1 MRARFGTLAL
11 VLAAGMAVGQ
21 DAPPRPMH
29 AHPAVNERLAASY
42 LTDEERAELRRFH
55 GVWTS
60 EDLETTSHTAA
71 AALMLGR
78 YDHPSLMSDKAD
90 PADRAEAAIRRGEP
104 GEVFEILRGAE
115 PGVRAVRLHAEALF
129 TLGRHDE
136 AARAV
141 EPIVELFA
149 SRRVDD
155 TGDIA
160 EGVRALMIRARV
172 LGSEL
177 GDGGDFRAMLGLL
190 GRARD
195 EIDRLDWRVRLAEA
209 ILLYERHNRAEANAA
224 IDEVLGLNPRCAE
237 ALALRGRLA
246 VDAFN
251 FDAMNAIAAELD
263 RLAMDPDLIDDARA
277 LGSVEAHLIE
287 AGAWLRQRNVEEA
300 RIALSPVLARFPDH
314 REALALDAAAWAV
327 GARTDEADAVLER
340 LDELSPGAAIGPLT
354 VGAVLAEARQ
364 YHIAPAYLEEAARRL
379 PNDSTAPM
387 ELGLMELQ
395 AGRDSIAIEL
405 LSLATQLDPFNSR
418 ANNSLKLAQEVARYE
433 TIETDHFVIRY
444 ADGIDAVFAQEMPMH
459 LERLYDRVTGDAVGG
474 IDHEP
479 TEKTIIDVLPDHAH
493 FAVRITGMPE
503 LWTIAASTGPL
514 IAMEAPRAGPGKRTG
529 PFDWA
534 RVLQHEFTHT
544 VTLSRSSNRIPHW
557 MTEGM
562 SVFLEDA
569 PRDEGSW
576 GLLARAFEQGRLF
589 DLRSINVAFVRPEH
603 PSDRSLA
610 YAQGEWLIEYVNER
624 FGPEAPRRILD
635 EVGRGASDTQ
645 AFETVLEIPVE
656 RFLADFEEWA
666 HEDLIRVGLELP
678 DGVPTFEE
686 LGARDGVDPVDAAG
700 DKARLDL
707 WLAEFPNHP
716 EVLEER
722 LAMALRETGGTP
734 TDGMLPLIEAFA
746 DAVPV
751 AGTPHRLLSRVYL
764 SSDDPET
771 QQRAVPHLEFL
782 DAREQSTP
790 AFAAELARLAEAA
803 GDHAKA
809 HAHAERTVMI
819 APYDAR
825 ERERAARV
833 AILAGNLDAA
843 RRHLA
848 ALVQLE
854 PDREQHKKRLDAI
867 DRMISERSPQG

>member
-1 MRARFGTLAL
+1 MRTRIGALA
-11 VLAAGMAVGQ
+11 LAAGVALGQ
-21 DAPPRPMH
+21 GADAPPLH
-29 AHPAVNERLAASY
+29 SHPAVHERLAAAY
-42 LTDEERAELRRFH
+42 LTDDERAGLRRFH
-55 GVWTS
+55 GTWTAD
-60 EDLETTSHTAA
+60 DLENPAQVAA
-71 AALMLGR
+71 AALVLGR
-78 YDHPSLMSDKAD
+78 YDHPSLTSDDAD
-90 PADRAEAAIRRGEP
+90 PTDRAEAAIRRGEP
-104 GEVFEILRGAE
+104 GAVFEILLEAE
-115 PGVRAVRLHAEALF
+115 PSIRAVRLHAEALF
-129 TLGRHDE
+129 ELGRHED
-136 AARAV
+136 AADAV
-141 EPIVELFA
+141 QPVVDLLA
-149 SRRVDD
+149 ARRVDD
-155 TGDIA
+155 AGDIA

-177 GDGGDFRAMLGLL
+177 GDGGDFRAMLALL
-190 GRARD
+190 ARARD

-209 ILLYERHNRAEANAA
+209 VLLYERHNRAEANAA
-224 IDEVLGLNPRCAE
+224 INEVLALNPRCAE
-237 ALALRGRLA
+237 AFALRGRLA

-263 RLAMDPDLIDDARA
+263 RLSMDPSLVDDARS
-277 LGSVEAHLIE
+277 LGSLEAHLIE
-287 AGAWLRQRNVEEA
+287 AEAWLRQRNVSEA

-327 GARTDEADAVLER
+327 GAQTDEADAVLER
-340 LDELSPGAAIGPLT
+340 LEGLSPGSAVGPLT

-364 YHIAPAYLEEAARRL
+364 YHIAPRYLEEAARRL

-395 AGRDSIAIEL
+395 AGRDGNAIEL
-405 LSLATQLDPFNSR
+405 LSLATRLDPFNVR
-418 ANNSLKLAQEVARYE
+418 ANNSLKLAREVAQYQ
-433 TIETDHFVIRY
+433 TIETEHFVIRH
-444 ADGIDAVFAQEMPMH
+444 APGIDAVFAAEMPAH

-479 TEKTIIDVLPDHAH
+479 SEKTIIDVLPDHAH

-514 IAMEAPRAGPGKRTG
+514 IAMEAPREGPGKKTG

-544 VTLSRSSNRIPHW
+544 VTLSRSNNRIPHW

-562 SVFLEDA
+562 SVFLEDR

-576 GLLARAFEQGRLF
+576 GLLARAYEQDRLF
-589 DLRSINVAFVRPEH
+589 DLRSINIAFVRPEH

-610 YAQGEWLIEYVNER
+610 YAQGEWLMEYVNER

-656 RFLADFEEWA
+656 RFLADFEGWA
-666 HEDLIRVGLELP
+666 REDLVRVGLEMP
-678 DGVPTFEE
+678 EGVPAFEE
-686 LGARDGVDPVDAAG
+686 LSARDGVEPEAAAADPD
-700 DKARLDL
+700 RLDR
-707 WLAEFPNHP
+707 WLAEFPGHP

-722 LAMALRETGGTP
+722 LAFALRETSGRP
-734 TDGMLPLIEAFA
+734 TDEMVPLLQAFA
-746 DAVPV
+746 RAVPV
-751 AGTPHRLLSRVYL
+751 AATPHRLLTRVYL
-764 SSDDPET
+764 SSDDPER
-771 QQRAVPHLEFL
+771 QQLAVPHLEFL
-782 DAREQSTP
+782 DLREQSSP

-803 GDHAKA
+803 GDHTSA

-848 ALVQLE
+848 ALARLE
-854 PDREQHKKRLDAI
+854 PDRDRHRKRLEAI
-867 DRMISERSPQG
+867 DRMILDAG